1 MAPDKPV
8 MLAPNSH
15 FMARGEATWR
25 ELTKYCD
32 IICPFGFHRP
42 PKGDVSGEEVASW
55 FQKICDESGAHLW
68 MDLEVFAFEKPGN
81 ALIPR
86 EIEGLVQD
94 LSRFRSF
101 EKILCFQY
109 VGLMNAPW
117 ASAKPG
123 GEATVKLFLDYEKYL
138 RSARGAASKKTP

>member
-1 MAPDKPV
+1 
-8 MLAPNSH
+8 
-15 FMARGEATWR
+15 
-25 ELTKYCD
+25 
-32 IICPFGFHRP
+32 
-42 PKGDVSGEEVASW
+42 
-55 FQKICDESGAHLW
+55 

-109 VGLMNAPW
+109 AGLMNAPW

-123 GEATVKLFLDYEKYL
+123 GEATVRLFLDYEKYL